1 MKGGKKH
8 KRGRK
13 LRAPRTLVIKDQN
26 TAYAKVLSNL
36 GNGLC
41 SLQIIS
47 NQGDEDQCIGHIR
60 GKVVRVRF
68 NKGDIVL
75 IGFRE
80 ITKEISDKKAL
91 EVDINYKYYPDQ
103 VQQLERMGEIKKQ
116 NDYTGFEFADDVEF
130 DYDDEQSSESED
142 GDNIVCHSKVDY
154 SNPMPDYKSD
164 DDVDL
169 EEDIEYD
176 KFGNTIVK
184 PKKVETQLQSSLA
197 DGQHSDSE
205 SDSDKSPVKFERK
218 LTKAEKKKLESMGN
232 TSQGKK
238 MATKMQRDK
247 KMQDTSELLD
257 VDYGEININDI

>member
-8 KRGRK
+8 KRGKK
-13 LRAPRTLVIKDQN
+13 LRAPRTLVTKDQN
-26 TAYAKVLSNL
+26 TAYAKVLANL

-47 NQGDEDQCIGHIR
+47 NQGDEDQCLGHIR

-80 ITKEISDKKAL
+80 ITKEIDDRKAL

-116 NDYTGFEFADDVEF
+116 EDYHGLEFDANFEFA
-130 DYDDEQSSESED
+130 YDDDESSDSESMS
-142 GDNIVCHSKVDY
+142 NQVNYTKIDY
-154 SNPMPDYKSD
+154 SNPMPEYESED
-164 DDVDL
+164 DE
-169 EEDIEYD
+169 EEDEEVEYD

-184 PKKVETQLQSSLA
+184 PKNRESQLQTSLE
-197 DGQHSDSE
+197 DVHESE
-205 SDSDKSPVKFERK
+205 SDSDKSPVKFERQ
-218 LTKAEKKKLESMGN
+218 LTKAERKKIESMGN
-232 TSQGKK
+232 TSQAKK
-238 MATKMQRDK
+238 MATRMQRDK
-247 KMQDTSELLD
+247 KMNSTSEMLD
-257 VDYGEININDI
+257 TDYGDVNIDDI